1 MTHTTIENGP
11 LPVDARAAL
20 WRYVSLPALLL
31 YLDGRLRLPSVL
43 SLRRL
48 DRLEGLTMWDHVTQT
63 DGFSVDERKQLWNY
77 VPSRLSQRAQDL
89 FLHNAPEH
97 PEANQRVIYE
107 HWHRL
112 VVSTRYALSFFLAKH
127 ESIAMWRL
135 YAPQGFAI
143 RTSLD
148 SLNKALE
155 NTKQKWRIC
164 QMKYWDKSTKID
176 PDQTHA
182 DPELKSTLRRPFLL
196 KSREYEYENEVRL
209 FTVDGHA
216 RPNLIVEKVAPEDW
230 IEQIRVSPEI
240 WSEDAEL
247 LHELIKVR
255 CPALQDRIRSS
266 PLSSAPSHAES
277 CWSDIEADVSHE
289 NAAKNWPPFLW
300 EP

>member
-1 MTHTTIENGP
+1 MTHPIIENGP
-11 LPVDARAAL
+11 LPVDAHAAL

-43 SLRRL
+43 ALRRL
-48 DRLEGLTMWDHVTQT
+48 DRLEGLAAWDHVTQT
-63 DGFSVDERKQLWNY
+63 EGFSADEREQLWEY
-77 VPSRLSQRAQDL
+77 FYSSLSARDQELFSR
-89 FLHNAPEH
+89 NAALPGV
-97 PEANQRVIYE
+97 NQRRVYE

-112 VVSTRYALSFFLAKH
+112 VVSTRYALCFFLAEH

-148 SLNKALE
+148 SLNKALG
-155 NTKQKWRIC
+155 NGKQRWRISR
-164 QMKYWDKSTKID
+164 MKYWDKSKEIN

-182 DPELKSTLRRPFLL
+182 DPQLKSALRRPFLL
-196 KSREYEYENEVRL
+196 KSREYQYENEVRL

-216 RPNLIVEKVAPEDW
+216 RPNLLVETVAPEDW
-230 IEQIRVSPEI
+230 IEEIRVSPEI

-247 LHELIKVR
+247 LRDLIKSR
-255 CPALQDRIRSS
+255 CSVLEKRIGAS
-266 PLSSAPSHAES
+266 PIASAPIQES
-277 CWSDIEADVSHE
+277 CWSDIDADVSHE
-289 NAAKNWPPFLW
+289 NAAKNWPPFLR

>member
-1 MTHTTIENGP
+1 MTHPIIENGP
-11 LPVDARAAL
+11 LPVATHAAL

-43 SLRRL
+43 ALRRL
-48 DRLEGLTMWDHVTQT
+48 DRLEGLATWDHITQT
-63 DGFSVDERKQLWNY
+63 DGFSANEREQLWKY
-77 VPSRLSQRAQDL
+77 VPSRLSQREQEL
-89 FLHNAPEH
+89 FRLNAEH
-97 PEANQRVIYE
+97 HGANQRVVYE

-148 SLNKALE
+148 SLNKALG
-155 NTKQKWRIC
+155 NTKRKWGIS
-164 QMKYWDKSTKID
+164 QMKYWDKSTEID

-182 DPELKSTLRRPFLL
+182 DPELKSALRRPFLL
-196 KSREYEYENEVRL
+196 KSREYEYEKEVRL

-216 RPNLIVEKVAPEDW
+216 RPNLLVEKVAPDDW
-230 IEQIRVSPEI
+230 IEEIRVSPEI
-240 WSEDAEL
+240 WSEDAGL
-247 LHELIKVR
+247 LRDLIKSR
-255 CPALQDRIRSS
+255 CPSLENRIGPS
-266 PLSSAPSHAES
+266 PLASAPSHAES

-289 NAAKNWPPFLW
+289 NAEQNWPAFLW